1 MSESEEDINLPSA
14 SECEA
19 RCQKFAEITGTDT
32 ALAMFF
38 LQDRDWDLDRSLN
51 SFFQER
57 DGHSSSPKGPQS
69 KPDGN
74 SSKEKVRAD
83 KITESSYNCAA
94 DPESFRIRVMSWN
107 IDSLDPK
114 NKKSRVEGVCDKIN
128 KEKPHVVLL
137 QEVVMETQK
146 ILEEKCPSY
155 DFVPGGEKEYYTAIL
170 LQQNVTTLEDATVIP
185 FYSSMMLRNLLTVKC
200 TVKGIKF
207 DILTSHL
214 ESTKEYGKERKNQL
228 KIAFESVRRAD
239 ADRTVIFGGDLNLRD
254 DELIEIGGIPENV
267 YDVWEVTG
275 KRPEAKFTWDMTRND
290 NLEYSSKFKP
300 KCRFDRLYIRHSK
313 PKALVKPVYFEL
325 VGLER
330 LKSCQRFPSDHWG
343 LLGHFNVL
351 ARLLESA
358 KK

>member
-51 SFFQER
+51 SYFQER
-57 DGHSSSPKGPQS
+57 DGHSFSAKDVKL
-69 KPDGN
+69 KPENVG
-74 SSKEKVRAD
+74 AD
-83 KITESSYNCAA
+83 RIKKSYNSAT
-94 DPESFRIRVMSWN
+94 DPEPFRIRVMSWN
-107 IDSLDPK
+107 IDGLDPK
-114 NKKSRVEGVCDKIN
+114 NKRSRVEGVCDKIN

-146 ILEEKCPSY
+146 ILEEKCPLY
-155 DFVPGGEKEYYTAIL
+155 DLVPGGEKEYYTAIL
-170 LQQNVTTLEDATVIP
+170 LQRNFATVEDAIVMP

-214 ESTKEYGKERKNQL
+214 ESTREHGKERKNQL
-228 KIAFESVRRAD
+228 KIAFESVKRAD

-254 DELIEIGGIPENV
+254 NELSEIGGMPENV

-275 KRPEAKFTWDMTRND
+275 KRPEAKFTWDMARND
-290 NLEYSSKFKP
+290 NMEYSSKFKP
-300 KCRFDRLYIRHSK
+300 KCRFDRLYIRYSK
-313 PKALVKPVYFEL
+313 PKALVQPVYFEL

-330 LKSCQRFPSDHWG
+330 LQSCQRFPSDHWG

-351 ARLLESA
+351 SRLPESA